1 MVTVSEVQSMTPLL
15 AFFLLQPPADP
26 FAKWE
31 KEVSAIE
38 KRHTESP
45 PKKGGVVFAGSSTIR
60 LWDVKNSFP
69 DWDVANCGFGGN
81 QVRDNTHFAARLIFP
96 LEPKAIVFYA
106 GDNDV
111 NAKRSPVQVRDD
123 FVEFAKA
130 VQGRLPGC
138 TVYFLSI
145 KPSVARWDQYETQ
158 QKANDLVKEVAAKND
173 GIKYVDVGPPL
184 LGPDGKPKAE
194 LFQKDGL
201 HLNEKGYA
209 LVAAEVR
216 KAVK

>member
-1 MVTVSEVQSMTPLL
+1 MTLLL
-15 AFFLLQPPADP
+15 ALFLIQPPADP

-38 KRHTESP
+38 KRHTDAP
-45 PKKGGVVFAGSSTIR
+45 PKKGGIVFAGSSTIR
-60 LWDVKNSFP
+60 LWDVKKSFP

-81 QVRDNTHFAARLIFP
+81 QIRDNTHFAARLIFP
-96 LEPKAIVFYA
+96 LEPRAVVFYA

-111 NAKRSPVQVRDD
+111 NAKRSPEQVRDD
-123 FVEFAKA
+123 FRQFSKTVHEK
-130 VQGRLPGC
+130 LPVC
-138 TVYFLSI
+138 KIYFLSI
-145 KPSVARWDQYETQ
+145 KPSVARWAQSETQ
-158 QKANDLVKEVAAKND
+158 QKANAFVKTDAAKTD
-173 GIKYVDVGPPL
+173 YLVYVDIGPPI
-184 LGPDGKPKAE
+184 LGPDGKPKPE

-209 LVAAEVR
+209 LVATEVK